1 MRPAPQYSE
10 LGGAAN
16 VVGYPI
22 PDVSPQHQNQHPRS
36 GIGPSCGL
44 LFTTWNHK
52 SLKALGFPAKTCY
65 QNCRSSWL
73 FRMLFDSILEFSNI
87 HHPQVTFTLW
97 DGPFSQ
103 PLRKDSKPKERRAEF
118 EMAAVLG
125 PEPQRLLTSVLI
137 LAYTGCLK
145 MMSTLNPP
153 VYHHL
158 S

>member
-1 MRPAPQYSE
+1 MLWVTQFLMSAPNIKTNTLAVALVHHVAFFSPHGIINPSKPWVFLPRHAIKIVAPAGCFGCFCFHTRIFKYS
-10 LGGAAN
+10 
-16 VVGYPI
+16 
-22 PDVSPQHQNQHPRS
+22 SP
-36 GIGPSCGL
+36 PSD
-44 LFTTWNHK
+44 FH
-52 SLKALGFPAKTCY
+52 
-65 QNCRSSWL
+65 
-73 FRMLFDSILEFSNI
+73 
-87 HHPQVTFTLW
+87 TLR

-137 LAYTGCLK
+137 LAYMGCLK